1 MTLHSQERVTA
12 FEQNY
17 TDDLL
22 RRLKAQL
29 IDEHPDGR
37 CQAHQEWRR

>member
-1 MTLHSQERVTA
+1 MTLHTQERVTTV
-12 FEQNY
+12 EQNY

-29 IDEHPDGR
+29 IDEHPFDS
-37 CQAHQEWRR
+37 

>member
-1 MTLHSQERVTA
+1 MTLHSQERVTT
-12 FEQNY
+12 FEHAY

-37 CQAHQEWRR
+37 CQARQEWRR